1 MQTMRRSTWVQACV
15 GLAAVGFASS
25 AAAQGR
31 GPGPFAGSFTVSSS
45 TTVSVTSPMAITEER
60 TTRERLEISQGSRS
74 DLNVQ
79 VTNDLGEHCTLT
91 ANRSGDSGLSFG
103 SGQRCTF
110 TDSVRNMRMN
120 FTLRSGSGSIS
131 GDRLSLSFSWNVAS
145 NGGFLSVSG
154 SASQHSAGSRTGGRA
169 VADNV
174 APVVE
179 PVAPMVPVAPSF
191 PAAVVPVSEPAV
203 APMMP
208 MTGTPTRV
216 TTRRTST
223 GSSSRPRATAPAPTP
238 VVAPAPTPTVAVAP
252 SLPVAPAPSPAPAA
266 AWGSPSPSPQP
277 APAAAWGS
285 PSPQPSPVATSWT
298 TPPANATGW
307 GAPSGAALPI
317 DANTPGAV
325 VLPSGWIL
333 GPLLSSVAAAVPVA
347 TQAVSS
353 WSTPQQPTM
362 APSVGVPWGS
372 QSSAPAATG
381 WTPAPGGPG
390 VVLGAP
396 GAAPSQGFGVT
407 VTPSSGRPMG
417 PTTAPPGGTGPGL
430 VFGATR

>member
-1 MQTMRRSTWVQACV
+1 MVQ
-15 GLAAVGFASS
+15 
-25 AAAQGR
+25 
-31 GPGPFAGSFTVSSS
+31 GPFAGSFSVSSS

-74 DLNVQ
+74 DLSVQ
-79 VTNDLGEHCTLT
+79 VTNDIGEHCTLT

-169 VADNV
+169 VADNA
-174 APVVE
+174 APSVE
-179 PVAPMVPVAPSF
+179 PVAPIAPSF

-208 MTGTPTRV
+208 MTGTPTRI
-216 TTRRTST
+216 TTRRTSS
-223 GSSSRPRATAPAPTP
+223 GSSSRTRATATAPTP
-238 VVAPAPTPTVAVAP
+238 VVAPAPTVAVAP
-252 SLPVAPAPSPAPAA
+252 SLPVAPAPSSAP
-266 AWGSPSPSPQP
+266 S
-277 APAAAWGS
+277 AAWGS
-285 PSPQPSPVATSWT
+285 PSPQPAPVATSWT
-298 TPPANATGW
+298 SAPATATGW
-307 GAPSGAALPI
+307 GAPSSASLPI

-325 VLPSGWIL
+325 ILPSGWIL
-333 GPLLSSVAAAVPVA
+333 GPLLSSLAAAVPVA
-347 TQAVSS
+347 TQAVSL
-353 WSTPQQPTM
+353 WSAQQPTI

-381 WTPAPGGPG
+381 WTPGPGGPG